1 MCSSRKYPYLPH
13 RRDFVQE
20 PPPLSKFQLS
30 FKHFFTFFVLREL
43 PISPGI
49 SNPFCG
55 RRGEGEGE
63 YGYFLEVLNGN
74 NSMVVSHNLGLVD
87 FGFRLVD
94 SILWATEVFWGKI

>member
-13 RRDFVQE
+13 RRDFVQD

-55 RRGEGEGE
+55 GSMDIFWNHTIP
-63 YGYFLEVLNGN
+63 YTALQLESDNMQIIRSPHL
-74 NSMVVSHNLGLVD
+74 SMNQHLKGVD
-87 FGFRLVD
+87 D
-94 SILWATEVFWGKI
+94 SQVEA